1 MNKHDIAVGMID
13 SRFEALNAGNSTA
26 TLHAET
32 SMAIEMAHSLGAI
45 CMDEHRHYNLR
56 LNRIYEAQAERNALA
71 TRISS

>member
-56 LNRIYEAQAERNALA
+56 LNRIYEAQAESSALA
-71 TRISS
+71 ARRTV

>member
-1 MNKHDIAVGMID
+1 VNKHDIAIGMID
-13 SRFEALNAGNSTA
+13 SRFEALNSGNTFA

-56 LNRIYEAQAERNALA
+56 LNRIYEAQSAGHAPA
-71 TRISS
+71 TWRAS

>member
-1 MNKHDIAVGMID
+1 MNKHDIAIGMID

-56 LNRIYEAQAERNALA
+56 LNRIYEAQAEGSALA
-71 TRISS
+71 TRRTT

>member
-1 MNKHDIAVGMID
+1 MNQHDIAVGMID
-13 SRFEALNAGNSTA
+13 SRFQALNAGNSTA

-71 TRISS
+71 TRRAS

>member
-56 LNRIYEAQAERNALA
+56 LNRIYEAQAEGKALA
-71 TRISS
+71 TRRTA

>member
-71 TRISS
+71 TRRAS

>member
-56 LNRIYEAQAERNALA
+56 LNRIYEAQAEGNALA
-71 TRISS
+71 TRRTA